1 MSTPDCGGSS
11 SRTASSFR
19 CESRAVHC
27 RAGALICWCTQATV
41 RRRTREQGGSWA
53 LITFGRSC
61 MQKVLTGMK
70 EGPPGPRT
78 EEMSTF
84 ELKKIDPKQ
93 AMQSTGEFGNKF
105 HEAMQ
110 KAADEFQELKRDRDR
125 MWPYEGAGKL
135 SRDAPAEGEPPDA
148 AMRCAHFLHRNQ

>member
-1 MSTPDCGGSS
+1 MSIRGCAAYSN
-11 SRTASSFR
+11 RTASSFR

-27 RAGALICWCTQATV
+27 RAGAPTRWCTQATV
-41 RRRTREQGGSWA
+41 RRRTREQGGTWA

-78 EEMSTF
+78 KEMSMF
-84 ELKKIDPKQ
+84 ELRKIDPKR

-125 MWPYEGAGKL
+125 MWPYEGAGVL